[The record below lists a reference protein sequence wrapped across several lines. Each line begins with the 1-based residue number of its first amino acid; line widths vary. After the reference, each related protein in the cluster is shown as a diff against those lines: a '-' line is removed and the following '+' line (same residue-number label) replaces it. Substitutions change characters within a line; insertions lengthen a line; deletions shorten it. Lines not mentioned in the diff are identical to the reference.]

1 MPPGISI
8 SSANPFA
15 WHDFNKI
22 ASTYFQHFSS
32 FKLYFDR
39 TFALSITRHFR
50 QITQYMKHI
59 TQVLLLLLLGCQ
71 TVLGQ
76 STAGRSDAD
85 TPERRPSEI
94 LIQISGELSVWR
106 VIDNISGQLSGSQQ
120 IEVAQVVARDWGV
133 YLLQYR
139 NIADERQLLELV
151 RRTPGVRFAQWNCRV
166 PDRSTEPN
174 DPEWWRQAD
183 MSLIGAPEA
192 WDVSTGGLTPQGD
205 TIVVA
210 ILEKGTMLSHPDLA
224 PNRWH
229 NWAEIPD
236 NGIDD
241 DNNGYVDDFGGW
253 DARNDGDNPGANNHG
268 TAVTGIV
275 GARGNNSTGVTGVNW
290 HVQLLNISN
299 AEFESEIVAAYYYV
313 GNMRKLYNTTNGA
326 KGAFVVATNASF
338 GLDREPAEDHPL
350 WCATYDSLGKA
361 GIIGVGATTN
371 ANTDVD
377 AEGDMPTSCTSEFL
391 ITVNNTNQFG
401 SKMPS
406 TGFGKKSI
414 DLGAPGND
422 TYTTSGTTTPD
433 CHTRRHF
440 IRHPPRHGGRG
451 VVVQH
456 AVRQTDQR
464 RPDRPCQLRPQGARC
479 YPRQRGA
486 RAYAR
491 RDHHHRRV
499 LADRQCR
506 GCRALAMQWT
516 GRATAHSGDQ
526 DLRRQKPVRH
536 LLSDPEFRTIFV
548 QGVQYAGTID
558 A

>member
-1 MPPGISI
+1 
-8 SSANPFA
+8 
-15 WHDFNKI
+15 
-22 ASTYFQHFSS
+22 
-32 FKLYFDR
+32 
-39 TFALSITRHFR
+39 
-50 QITQYMKHI
+50 MKHI

-391 ITVNNTNQFG
+391 ISVNNTNQFG

-433 CHTRRHF
+433 YATLGGTSSATPHVTGAVGLLYSMQCDKLTSDALTDPVSCARRVRDV
-440 IRHPPRHGGRG
+440 ILDNVEPEPTLDGITTTGGYLQIANA
-451 VVVQH
+451 VD
-456 AVRQTDQR
+456 AVRSLCNGQVGPLSILEIRTSADRNQYDIFYQTPNFEPYSFRVFNMLGQLMHEET
-464 RPDRPCQLRPQGARC
+464 LRPQQFGINHLNYDASDL
-479 YPRQRGA
+479 PRGVYVISLSRGNA
-486 RAYAR
+486 KISR
-491 RDHHHRRV
+491 
-499 LADRQCR
+499 
-506 GCRALAMQWT
+506 
-516 GRATAHSGDQ
+516 
-526 DLRRQKPVRH
+526 KFPK
-536 LLSDPEFRTIFV
+536 I
-548 QGVQYAGTID
+548 
-558 A
+558 